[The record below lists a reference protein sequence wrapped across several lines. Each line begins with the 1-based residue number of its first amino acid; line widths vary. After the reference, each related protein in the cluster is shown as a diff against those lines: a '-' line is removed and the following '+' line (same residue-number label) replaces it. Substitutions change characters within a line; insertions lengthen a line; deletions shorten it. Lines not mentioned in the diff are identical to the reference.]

1 MEKARCLEAN
11 VESERAAHL
20 ETKFN
25 SEIVQLRVRDLGVS
39 ARVRALACHCVCA
52 RLGVCTCVRLRVCAS
67 VSDLETKFNSEI
79 VQLRVRDLG
88 MCVRVLVCARVRVFV
103 CTRVFVRI

>member
-25 SEIVQLRVRDLGVS
+25 SEIVQLRVRDLG
-39 ARVRALACHCVCA
+39 
-52 RLGVCTCVRLRVCAS
+52 
-67 VSDLETKFNSEI
+67 
-79 VQLRVRDLG
+79 
-88 MCVRVLVCARVRVFV
+88 MCVRVLVCARVRAFV